1 MFPKLMISLIQTAL
15 IYLLVQLD
23 GFVDF
28 IMTSWEIAYLCGHL
42 YSSFGPLCQQKEA
55 SEPISL

>member
-1 MFPKLMISLIQTAL
+1 MLPKLMISLIQTAL

-28 IMTSWEIAYLCGHL
+28 IMTGWEIAYLL
-42 YSSFGPLCQQKEA
+42 YSSFVLLCQQKEA
-55 SEPISL
+55 PEPIGL